1 LQPFD
6 PREAFFLLDVAL
18 VALIG
23 RSGKE
28 CRKGMHELNR
38 TFEQAKLPLA
48 SAPRTATIGATRTG
62 CENVQALLKARCGL
76 CPHRCKAPLA

>member
-1 LQPFD
+1 VQPFD

-28 CRKGMHELNR
+28 CRKGMWELDRAFER
-38 TFEQAKLPLA
+38 TKTPAPLTMGP
-48 SAPRTATIGATRTG
+48 SAQG
-62 CENVQALLKARCGL
+62 CEDARLLLRARCGV
-76 CPHRCKAPLA
+76 CRSRCKEPLT